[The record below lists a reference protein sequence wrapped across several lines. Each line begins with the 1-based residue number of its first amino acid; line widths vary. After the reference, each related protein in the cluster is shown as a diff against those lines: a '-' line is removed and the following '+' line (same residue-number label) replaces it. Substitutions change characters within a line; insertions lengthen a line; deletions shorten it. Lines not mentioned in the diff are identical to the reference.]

1 MDNIEY
7 NRELSSTKARV
18 AELEQQNTKLISQ
31 LQRLYPEAIH
41 DPETNIFSNAYFH
54 TRLKEEIVRSE
65 RYRHYLSL
73 ILIHVELKDRQST
86 QQITREISRIGR
98 ELMSGLTRRN
108 DVVALYSKRQ
118 MIVMLPETDPRG
130 AVLLMNR
137 FMSTFPNNGRRLTY
151 SILSYPN
158 DATNIEMILNQI
170 HERSE
175 NLFRGHTEKV

>member
-1 MDNIEY
+1 MEPGEFS
-7 NRELSSTKARV
+7 RELTSVKARL
-18 AELEQQNTKLISQ
+18 AELEAQNTKLIGQ
-31 LQRLYPEAIH
+31 LQKLYPEAIH
-41 DPETNIFSNAYFH
+41 DSDTQLYSSAYFH

-118 MIVMLPETDPRG
+118 MIVMLPETDARG
-130 AVLLMNR
+130 AALLMNR
-137 FMSTFPNNGRRLTY
+137 FQSTFPNNGRRMTC

-158 DATNIEMILNQI
+158 DATNIEMVLTQI

-175 NLFRGHTEKV
+175 NLFRGNEKA

>member
-1 MDNIEY
+1 MDTGELNK
-7 NRELSSTKARV
+7 ELSSTKARL
-18 AELEQQNTKLISQ
+18 AELEAQNTKLITQ
-31 LQRLYPEAIH
+31 LQRLFPEAIH
-41 DPETNIFSNAYFH
+41 DQDTQLYSNAYFH

-118 MIVMLPETDPRG
+118 MIVMLPETGPRG
-130 AVLLMNR
+130 AALLMNR
-137 FMSTFPNNGRRLTY
+137 FMSTFPNNGRRMTC

-158 DATNIEMILNQI
+158 DATNIEMVLNQI

-175 NLFRGHTEKV
+175 NLFRGVTKA